1 MSNSTSSNRNNWS
14 WVLSLNDIALCKHK
28 KTCRANISYVP
39 FSFKEAIPICVHKT
53 FDRKLCPWKFSP
65 RVRPINFHKLYIDMK
80 MNFHGRY
87 YFPESVIIYFA
98 FEKELSDV
106 VRNAVWIGM
115 KFLMLSFWNYDLNCG
130 IFCNSNVY

>member
-1 MSNSTSSNRNNWS
+1 M
-14 WVLSLNDIALCKHK
+14 KHLPIEIIGLGFWAWTILHFVNTRK
-28 KTCRANISYVP
+28 PVGQTFPMFP

-115 KFLMLSFWNYDLNCG
+115 KFLMLSFWNYDLYCG